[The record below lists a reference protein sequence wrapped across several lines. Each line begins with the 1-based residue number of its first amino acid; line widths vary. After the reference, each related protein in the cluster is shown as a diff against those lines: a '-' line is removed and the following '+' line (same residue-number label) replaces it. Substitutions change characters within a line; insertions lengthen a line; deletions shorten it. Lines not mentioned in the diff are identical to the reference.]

1 MGLFGQM
8 GDMYKMQKQ
17 AKKIKKELSTIHVF
31 AEEGGV
37 KVIVNGSQELIAV
50 EFLDETLLAPE
61 NKDKISKYIKSAHE
75 RAHKKSQQISA
86 EKMKVLMGDGGGFPG
101 MN

>member
-8 GDMYKMQKQ
+8 GDMYNMQKQ

-37 KVIVNGSQELIAV
+37 KVTVNGSQE
-50 EFLDETLLAPE
+50 
-61 NKDKISKYIKSAHE
+61 
-75 RAHKKSQQISA
+75 
-86 EKMKVLMGDGGGFPG
+86 
-101 MN
+101 